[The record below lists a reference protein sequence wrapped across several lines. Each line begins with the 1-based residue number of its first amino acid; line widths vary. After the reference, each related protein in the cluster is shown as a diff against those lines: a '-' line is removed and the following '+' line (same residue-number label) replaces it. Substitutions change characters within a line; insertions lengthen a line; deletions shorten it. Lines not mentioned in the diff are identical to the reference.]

1 MISLLVTQILLLAAV
16 LVAAKALRSDV
27 RSGWASILAGLG
39 LASTLVFWESD
50 FGDSS
55 SLMVSVAG
63 AGLATVG
70 LWLIFQAFLA
80 MPIAGY
86 LSLLL
91 TSLALLPLWLHETA
105 QPVAQLGMDQSS
117 ITPMLL
123 LHIVLSVLAFAAFSL
138 AAMQSVAVVWM
149 SNKIKQHQLNDYPGA
164 GSLEHNERAWLRVTQ
179 LAWALVALAVIS
191 GIPSVYSL
199 LSQHLAHKVFFALLA
214 LVLLSVV
221 LMGRR
226 LRGWREKT
234 AAKWVLGGWVAMILG
249 WFGSKFALT
258 LLA

>member
-1 MISLLVTQILLLAAV
+1 MISLLVTQILLLAATF
-16 LVAAKALRSDV
+16 VAAKALRSGQK
-27 RSGWASILAGLG
+27 SGWASILAGLG
-39 LASTLVFWESD
+39 LASALVFWESD
-50 FGDSS
+50 FGDSGS
-55 SLMVSVAG
+55 VLVSIAG

-70 LWLIFQAFLA
+70 LWLILQAFLA
-80 MPIAGY
+80 MPMAGY

-91 TSLALLPLWLHETA
+91 TSLAMLPLWLQQATGQGVDES
-105 QPVAQLGMDQSS
+105 V

-138 AAMQSVAVVWM
+138 AAMQSLAVVWM
-149 SNKIKQHQLNDYPGA
+149 SNKIKQHQLSEYPGA
-164 GSLEHNERAWLRVTQ
+164 GSLEQNERAWLRVTQ

-199 LSQHLAHKVFFALLA
+199 LSQQLAHKVFFALLA
-214 LVLLSVV
+214 LVLLSVL

-226 LRGWREKT
+226 LKGWREKT
-234 AAKWVLGGWVAMILG
+234 AAKWVLGGWAAMILG
-249 WFGSKFALT
+249 WLGSKLAIA